1 MTEEE
6 MKEFQEFL
14 EWKKKHAQSVN
25 EKEHQTQNEI
35 EGKAG
40 KKIQT
45 PKAENTAFPKSG
57 NTVSPKDKEIVSGSI
72 SFDTKVSIGIV
83 VALLVILFIVF
94 AANRNSSHNKIGGE
108 IVQVTAVDSI
118 TLKKEQ
124 AKKDS
129 IAKVHKIEKTRKDSI
144 AKVQRI
150 KVLKNSI
157 RIKSAYLSS
166 PNSASG
172 VDAIFYYTNKSSK
185 TIKYLIWHGYP
196 KNAVGDAVTCDI
208 RGYSEFNGKDTGPVK
223 PGRTSGGCWDCAWY
237 NWEAKRLVL
246 TGIDIEYMDG
256 SSLTINQNELQY
268 VRK

>member
-14 EWKKKHAQSVN
+14 EWKKMHAQSVH
-25 EKEHQTQNEI
+25 EKEHQPQNEI
-35 EGKAG
+35 EEKVD
-40 KKIQT
+40 KEIQP
-45 PKAENTAFPKSG
+45 PKTENSSFPKSG
-57 NTVSPKDKEIVSGSI
+57 NTVSSKDKEIVSEST
-72 SFDTKVSIGIV
+72 SFEKKVFIGIA
-83 VALLVILFIVF
+83 VALLVILFIGF
-94 AANRNSSHNKIGGE
+94 ATNNNGSHNNKRE
-108 IVQVTAVDSI
+108 VAQVTAVDSVA
-118 TLKKEQ
+118 LKKEQ

-129 IAKVHKIEKTRKDSI
+129 IAKVQKIEKARKDSI
-144 AKVQRI
+144 AKIQRI
-150 KVLKNSI
+150 EVLKNSI

-166 PNSASG
+166 PNSTSG

-196 KNAVGDAVTCDI
+196 KNAVGDVVTCDI

-223 PGRTSGGCWDCAWY
+223 PGKTSGGCWDCAWY
-237 NWEAKRLVL
+237 NWEAKKLVL